1 MRIRYTDTALGEID
15 EIISYIERDN
25 AAAAEAVAGAIE
37 TTVAWLSRQWEAAP
51 VVYQEN
57 VRAKIV
63 KPYAYRV
70 YYVVDDNE
78 LIIRNVRS
86 TRQQRPWE
94 KKG

>member
-1 MRIRYTDTALGEID
+1 
-15 EIISYIERDN
+15 
-25 AAAAEAVAGAIE
+25 
-37 TTVAWLSRQWEAAP
+37 
-51 VVYQEN
+51 VVYKEN

-63 KPYAYRV
+63 KPYAYCV

-94 KKG
+94 KK

>member
-25 AAAAEAVAGAIE
+25 AAAAEAVADAIE

-57 VRAKIV
+57 VRAKMV

-94 KKG
+94 NK